1 MQDTL
6 INYLRKEDGTPR
18 GTVVAVR
25 HNDEIHYG
33 FSLRNPIDKWD
44 RKLGVKKAVARAMA
58 GEYKLPKVGERRLEI
73 IHGYQKLQIRAL
85 RYFKELKSE
94 DIVMNYEEETI

>member
-25 HNDEIHYG
+25 HNNEILYG

-58 GEYKLPKVGERRLEI
+58 GEYRLPELEDRRLEV
-73 IHGYQKLQIRAL
+73 IHGFQKHQTRAL
-85 RYFKELKSE
+85 RYFK
-94 DIVMNYEEETI
+94 